1 MASIHHDRPG
11 VDALDAATGEPAV
24 SIGNSIWMSPGV
36 SNSYAV
42 QTDEGRVL
50 INTGTFFEAPLHR
63 QAYQDVPGPTHTIIV
78 TQGHGDHWGGA
89 SLLREPDTRV
99 VMHANYYYWRD
110 DNSRLFGFRAR
121 NTSFAFEKFIDRV
134 KDMDFSQVDMTFPEP
149 TTTFD
154 RRLDLAIGGRRFQLK
169 WTPGGETT
177 DALVVWLPDD
187 GILFT
192 GNLFG
197 PLFGHVPNLV
207 TMRGDRY
214 RDPIQYIEAL
224 DLVLSLEP
232 RRLITGHF
240 DPIEGADL
248 IAAEVTAMRDAM
260 QWVHDRVVHEMEG
273 GADIHTVMRE
283 IRLPEQFDV
292 GEGYGRTVWN
302 ARAIWEMYTGW
313 FHHRSTTELYAV
325 PPWSIA
331 GDLIDAVG
339 ADRLVAAAKTRLDSD
354 QPLEALHLT
363 DLILAGDTENVSAKA
378 VALSA
383 HEQLLEEAEN
393 FWEKAWLTQA
403 IKGLAG
409 A

>member
-11 VDALDAATGEPAV
+11 VDALEVATGEPAV
-24 SIGNSIWMSPGV
+24 ALGDSVWMSPGV

-42 QTDEGRVL
+42 ETDEGRVI
-50 INTGTFFEAPLHR
+50 INTGTFFEGQLHR
-63 QAYQDVPGPTHTIIV
+63 QAYADVPGPTHSILV

-89 SLLREPDTRV
+89 QVLREPDTAV
-99 VMHANYYYWRD
+99 IMQANYYYWRD

-121 NTSFAFEKFIDRV
+121 NTSFAFERFLARV
-134 KDMDFSQVDMTFPEP
+134 RELDLSAVDMSFPEP
-149 TTTFD
+149 TVTFD
-154 RRLDLAIGGRRFQLK
+154 RRLDLAIGGRRFEVN

-177 DALVVWLPDD
+177 DANVVWLPDD

-192 GNLFG
+192 GNVFG

-214 RDPIQYIEAL
+214 RDPIQYIEAC
-224 DLVLSLEP
+224 DLILGLGP

-240 DPIEGADL
+240 DPIDGAEL
-248 IAAEVTAMRDAM
+248 IATEVTAMRDAM
-260 QWVHDRVVHEMEG
+260 QWVHDRVIHGMESG
-273 GADIHTVMRE
+273 EDIHTVMRE
-283 IRLPEQFDV
+283 IALPSHFDV

-302 ARAIWEMYTGW
+302 ARAIWEMYAGW
-313 FHHRSTTELYAV
+313 FYHRSTTELYAV

-331 GDLIDAVG
+331 HDLIDAAGIDV
-339 ADRLVAAAKTRLDSD
+339 LVAAAKARVESG

-363 DLILAGDTENVSAKA
+363 DLVLAGDTENSAAKA

-383 HEQLLEEAEN
+383 HEQLLEKAEN

-403 IKGLAG
+403 IKGLSG